1 MKEEAAEK
9 QWSKEELEAEV
20 KKAILARA
28 PDFKAQASSLTFEG
42 ARRAIEQDLGMRQF
56 SLDEHKGIVKRFLNE
71 CLSAKDSEKAPDP
84 SENNVEIKNEGAFNF
99 DDAEIKSG
107 DSEVSE
113 HMIQE
118 AIKKRASFFKKNAET
133 ISLMKVRRLLE
144 EDLNLV
150 TKSLDAHKAFI
161 STELEKVLNSP
172 VVNKSENGGQKKPK
186 TASQK
191 VENAQTSKTSKRSR
205 EEPARSDDTRE
216 EEQNSDELEPK
227 RRKKEVNKVK
237 AKKASQNSSV
247 KEKKKS
253 TASSKG
259 KKTGKK
265 EREDN
270 SVEEKEGGGYSDNNE
285 SLSSDEEDVKN
296 KREKPTPSVYG
307 KDVERLK
314 SIIKSC
320 GASIPPAVYRRA
332 KQAPEDK
339 REAVLIKELKD
350 ILEKEGLSTNPSE
363 KEIKEVK
370 RRKDRAKE
378 LEGIDM
384 SNIITSSRRRSS
396 AFSYIPPPKPP
407 KLELSSSED
416 EDDDDEDDDDVVDM
430 EKDAPNDDG
439 NDDDS
444 DENGDADKDGED
456 GDEGGE
462 GDEGGNGSNRDN
474 GDELEG
480 SGKVI
485 DRGGSTTGAAPP
497 HAVEPLEPSFSP
509 S

>member
-9 QWSKEELEAEV
+9 QWSKQELEVEV
-20 KKAILARA
+20 KKTILARA
-28 PDFKAQASSLTFEG
+28 SDFKAQASSLTFEG
-42 ARRAIEQDLGMRQF
+42 ARRTIEQDLGMRRF
-56 SLDEHKGIVKRFLNE
+56 SLDEHKEIVKRCLNE
-71 CLSAKDSEKAPDP
+71 CLSAKDSEKAPEP
-84 SENNVEIKNEGAFNF
+84 SENNVETKSKGASNL
-99 DDAEIKSG
+99 DDAEIRSG

-113 HMIQE
+113 RMIKE

-150 TKSLDAHKAFI
+150 TKALDAHKAFI
-161 STELEKVLNSP
+161 STELEKVLSSP
-172 VVNKSENGGQKKPK
+172 VVTKSENGGQKKPK

-191 VENAQTSKTSKRSR
+191 VEKAQTSKTSKRSR
-205 EEPARSDDTRE
+205 EEPVSSDDTRE
-216 EEQNSDELEPK
+216 EEEHSDELEPK

-253 TASSKG
+253 IASSKG

-265 EREDN
+265 EREEN
-270 SVEEKEGGGYSDNNE
+270 SVEEKEGGSYSDNNE
-285 SLSSDEEDVKN
+285 SRSSDEEDVKN
-296 KREKPTPSVYG
+296 KREKPSPAVYG

-407 KLELSSSED
+407 KLELSSSSSED
-416 EDDDDEDDDDVVDM
+416 EDDDEEEDDDDVIDM

-444 DENGDADKDGED
+444 DENGDADKDGDD
-456 GDEGGE
+456 GDKGGDDGNDNVDE
-462 GDEGGNGSNRDN
+462 HGNVDEGGNGGNHDN
-474 GDELEG
+474 GDKHEG
-480 SGKVI
+480 SGK
-485 DRGGSTTGAAPP
+485 DGSDDK
-497 HAVEPLEPSFSP
+497 E
-509 S
+509 

>member
-56 SLDEHKGIVKRFLNE
+56 SLDEHKGIVKRCLNE

-84 SENNVEIKNEGAFNF
+84 SENNVEIKNEGASNF

-113 HMIQE
+113 HMIKE

-150 TKSLDAHKAFI
+150 SKALDAHKTFI
-161 STELEKVLNSP
+161 STELEKVLNSL

-191 VENAQTSKTSKRSR
+191 VEKAQTSKTSKRSR
-205 EEPARSDDTRE
+205 EEPALSDNSRE

-237 AKKASQNSSV
+237 ATKASQNSSV

-253 TASSKG
+253 IASSKG

-270 SVEEKEGGGYSDNNE
+270 SVEEKEGGSYSDNNE
-285 SLSSDEEDVKN
+285 SHSSDEEDVKN

-407 KLELSSSED
+407 KLELSSSEED
-416 EDDDDEDDDDVVDM
+416 EDDDEEDDDDVVDM

-444 DENGDADKDGED
+444 DENGDANKDGDD
-456 GDEGGE
+456 GDAGGDDSNDYHHE
-462 GDEGGNGSNRDN
+462 RGDADEGGNGGNCDN

-480 SGKVI
+480 SGK
-485 DRGGSTTGAAPP
+485 DGSDDK
-497 HAVEPLEPSFSP
+497 E
-509 S
+509 